1 MADTYG
7 TAVKWGIRME
17 QNLWEL
23 RENCQMEETLC
34 KKREELRARR
44 KQLEEK
50 MLELSVEHNREVQ
63 DVQDLKGLTTISILS
78 SLSGTKQ
85 KNLEKE
91 QREAKE
97 AALRLEEV
105 KKVLEQ
111 VEKELQSVDREVR
124 QLRGSKEKY
133 ETALKGKAV
142 QMEAAGVQTG
152 FSDLEEKLGNLET
165 ESIEVTD
172 VLQLGNALRW
182 QLHHIM
188 EILQSARNWGRM
200 DLIGGGSTSSALKR
214 ERMEETRK
222 ALTELDMILEYFRK
236 RFRENPVISRI
247 SHEEWGNDL
256 FVADF
261 LLDGFVIDA
270 LVQVD
275 IVDCQAEMERL
286 YEQTERICKSL
297 RQRAESICEQKEVLQ
312 KQWLEY
318 METIG

>member
-1 MADTYG
+1 
-7 TAVKWGIRME
+7 ME

-23 RENCQMEETLC
+23 RENCHMEEMLC
-34 KKREELRARR
+34 KKREELRAQR

-63 DVQDLKGLTTISILS
+63 DVQDLKGLTMTSILS

-91 QREAKE
+91 QREAEE
-97 AALRLEEV
+97 AALQLEEAQ
-105 KKVLEQ
+105 KVLEK
-111 VEKELQSVDREVR
+111 VEKELQFVDQEVR
-124 QLRGSKEKY
+124 RLRGSKEKY
-133 ETALKGKAV
+133 ETALKEKAA

-200 DLIGGGSTSSALKR
+200 DLIGGGSISSALKR

-222 ALTELDMILEYFRK
+222 ALAELDVILGYFRK
-236 RFRENPVISRI
+236 KFRETPVISRI
-247 SHEEWGNDL
+247 SYEEWGNDL

-286 YEQTERICKSL
+286 YEQTEMICKSL
-297 RQRAESICEQKEVLQ
+297 RQRAESIRQQKEVLQ

>member
-1 MADTYG
+1 M
-7 TAVKWGIRME
+7 GIRME

-23 RENCQMEETLC
+23 RENCHMEETLC

-50 MLELSVEHNREVQ
+50 MLELSVEHRREVQ
-63 DVQDLKGLTTISILS
+63 NVKDLEGLTMTSILS

-91 QREAKE
+91 QKEAEE
-97 AALRLEEV
+97 AALRLEEA
-105 KKVLEQ
+105 KGVLEQ
-111 VEKELQSVDREVR
+111 VEKELQSVDHQVR

-133 ETALKGKAV
+133 ETALKEKAV
-142 QMEAAGVQTG
+142 QMEAAGVKTG
-152 FSDLEEKLGNLET
+152 FSELEEKLGKLET
-165 ESIEVTD
+165 EFIEVSD
-172 VLQLGNALRW
+172 VLQLGYALRS
-182 QLHHIM
+182 QLQGIM
-188 EILQSARNWGRM
+188 DILRSSRNWGWA
-200 DLIGGGSTSSALKR
+200 DLLGGGPVTGALKR
-214 ERMEETRK
+214 DRMEQARK
-222 ALTELDMILEYFRK
+222 ALAGLDMILEYFRK
-236 RFRENPVISRI
+236 KFREAPVVSRI
-247 SHEEWGNDL
+247 SYEEWGNDL
-256 FVADF
+256 FAADF

-286 YEQTERICKSL
+286 YEQTETICKSL
-297 RQRAESICEQKEVLQ
+297 RQRAESIRQQKEVLQ

>member
-1 MADTYG
+1 MADTDG
-7 TAVKWGIRME
+7 TAVKWGMRME

-23 RENCQMEETLC
+23 RENCHIEETLC
-34 KKREELRARR
+34 KKREELRAQR

-50 MLELSVEHNREVQ
+50 MLELSVQYSRETQ
-63 DVQDLKGLTTISILS
+63 DVKELEGLTMTSLLS

-91 QREAKE
+91 RREAKE
-97 AALRLEEV
+97 AALRLKDA

-111 VEKELQSVDREVR
+111 VEKELQSVDLEVR

-133 ETALKGKAV
+133 ETALKEKAA

-152 FSDLEEKLGNLET
+152 FSDLEEKLGILET

-188 EILQSARNWGRM
+188 EILQSARKWGRV
-200 DLIGGGSTSSALKR
+200 DLIGGGSTSSVLKR

-222 ALTELDMILEYFRK
+222 ALAELDVILGYFRK
-236 RFRENPVISRI
+236 KFRETPVVSNFDTTIPVKQATPPIERSSSPEI
-247 SHEEWGNDL
+247 ITKVTPIATMIITADCLTIFIKLAAAIKVL
-256 FVADF
+256 FKHVKIIHNTA
-261 LLDGFVIDA
+261 ITPNKP
-270 LVQVD
+270 
-275 IVDCQAEMERL
+275 I
-286 YEQTERICKSL
+286 
-297 RQRAESICEQKEVLQ
+297 
-312 KQWLEY
+312 
-318 METIG
+318 

>member
-23 RENCQMEETLC
+23 RENCHMEETLC

-50 MLELSVEHNREVQ
+50 MLELSVEHRREVQ
-63 DVQDLKGLTTISILS
+63 DVKDLEGLTMTSILS

-91 QREAKE
+91 QKEAEE
-97 AALRLEEV
+97 AALRLEEA
-105 KKVLEQ
+105 KGVLEQ
-111 VEKELQSVDREVR
+111 VEKELQSVDSEVR
-124 QLRGSKEKY
+124 RLRGSKEKY
-133 ETALKGKAV
+133 ETAFKEKAV

-152 FSDLEEKLGNLET
+152 FSDLEEKLGKLET
-165 ESIEVTD
+165 EFIEVSD
-172 VLQLGNALRW
+172 VLQLGYALRS
-182 QLHHIM
+182 QLQGIM
-188 EILQSARNWGRM
+188 DILWSSRNWGWA
-200 DLIGGGSTSSALKR
+200 DLLGGGPVTGALKR
-214 ERMEETRK
+214 DRMEQARK
-222 ALTELDMILEYFRK
+222 ALAGLDMILEYFRK
-236 RFRENPVISRI
+236 KFRETPVVSRI
-247 SHEEWGNDL
+247 SYEEWGNDL
-256 FVADF
+256 FAADF

-286 YEQTERICKSL
+286 YEQTETICKSL
-297 RQRAESICEQKEVLQ
+297 RQRAESIRQQKEVLQ

>member
-1 MADTYG
+1 
-7 TAVKWGIRME
+7 ME
-17 QNLWEL
+17 QTLWEL
-23 RENCQMEETLC
+23 REDCRMEETLC
-34 KKREELRARR
+34 KKREELRAQR

-63 DVQDLKGLTTISILS
+63 DVQDLKGLTMTSILS

-91 QREAKE
+91 QREAEE
-97 AALRLEEV
+97 AALQLEEAQ
-105 KKVLEQ
+105 KVLEQ
-111 VEKELQSVDREVR
+111 VEKELQSVDQEVR
-124 QLRGSKEKY
+124 RLRGSKEKY
-133 ETALKGKAV
+133 ETALKEKAA

-165 ESIEVTD
+165 ESIEVAD

-188 EILQSARNWGRM
+188 EILQPARNWGRM
-200 DLIGGGSTSSALKR
+200 DLIGGGSISSALKR

-222 ALTELDMILEYFRK
+222 ALAELDVILGYFRK
-236 RFRENPVISRI
+236 KFRETPVVSKISY
-247 SHEEWGNDL
+247 EEWGNDL

-286 YEQTERICKSL
+286 YEQTEMICKSL
-297 RQRAESICEQKEVLQ
+297 RQRAESIREQKEVLQ

>member
-1 MADTYG
+1 
-7 TAVKWGIRME
+7 ME
-17 QNLWEL
+17 QTLWEL
-23 RENCQMEETLC
+23 REDCRMEETLC
-34 KKREELRARR
+34 KKREELRAQR

-63 DVQDLKGLTTISILS
+63 DVQDLKGLTMTSILS
-78 SLSGTKQ
+78 SLSGAKQ

-91 QREAKE
+91 QREAEE
-97 AALRLEEV
+97 AALQLEEAQ
-105 KKVLEQ
+105 KVLEQ
-111 VEKELQSVDREVR
+111 VEKELQSVDQEVR
-124 QLRGSKEKY
+124 RLRGSKEKY
-133 ETALKGKAV
+133 ETALQEKAA

-200 DLIGGGSTSSALKR
+200 DLIGGGSISSALKR

-222 ALTELDMILEYFRK
+222 ALAELDVILGYFRK
-236 RFRENPVISRI
+236 KFRETPVVSKISY
-247 SHEEWGNDL
+247 EEWGNDL

-286 YEQTERICKSL
+286 YEQTEMICKSL
-297 RQRAESICEQKEVLQ
+297 RQRAESIREQKEVLQ

>member
-1 MADTYG
+1 
-7 TAVKWGIRME
+7 ME

-23 RENCQMEETLC
+23 RENCHMEETLC

-50 MLELSVEHNREVQ
+50 MLELSVEHRREVQ
-63 DVQDLKGLTTISILS
+63 DVKDLEGLTMTSILS

-91 QREAKE
+91 QREAEE
-97 AALRLEEV
+97 AALRLEEA
-105 KKVLEQ
+105 KGVLEQ
-111 VEKELQSVDREVR
+111 VEKELQSVDHQVR

-133 ETALKGKAV
+133 ETALKEKAV
-142 QMEAAGVQTG
+142 QMEAAGVKTG
-152 FSDLEEKLGNLET
+152 FSDLEEKLGKLET
-165 ESIEVTD
+165 EFIEVSD
-172 VLQLGNALRW
+172 VLQLGYALRS
-182 QLHHIM
+182 QLQGIM
-188 EILQSARNWGRM
+188 DILRSSRNWGWA
-200 DLIGGGSTSSALKR
+200 DLLGGGPVTGALKR
-214 ERMEETRK
+214 DRMEQARK
-222 ALTELDMILEYFRK
+222 ALAGLDMILEYFRK
-236 RFRENPVISRI
+236 KFRETPVVSRI
-247 SHEEWGNDL
+247 SYEEWGNDL
-256 FVADF
+256 FAADF

-286 YEQTERICKSL
+286 YEQTETICKSL
-297 RQRAESICEQKEVLQ
+297 RQRAESIRQQKEVLQ

>member
-7 TAVKWGIRME
+7 TAVKWGIGME

-23 RENCQMEETLC
+23 RENCHMEETLC

-50 MLELSVEHNREVQ
+50 MLELSVEHRREVQ
-63 DVQDLKGLTTISILS
+63 DVKDLEGLTMTSILS

-91 QREAKE
+91 QKEAEE
-97 AALRLEEV
+97 AALRLEEA
-105 KKVLEQ
+105 KGVLEQ
-111 VEKELQSVDREVR
+111 VEKELQSVDSEVR
-124 QLRGSKEKY
+124 RLRGSKEKY
-133 ETALKGKAV
+133 ETALKEKAA
-142 QMEAAGVQTG
+142 QMEAAGVQ
-152 FSDLEEKLGNLET
+152 LGY
-165 ESIEVTD
+165 
-172 VLQLGNALRW
+172 ALRW
-182 QLHHIM
+182 QLQGIM
-188 EILQSARNWGRM
+188 DILRSSRNWGWA
-200 DLIGGGSTSSALKR
+200 DLLGGGPVTGALKR
-214 ERMEETRK
+214 DRMEQARK
-222 ALTELDMILEYFRK
+222 ALAGLDMILEYFRK
-236 RFRENPVISRI
+236 KFREAPVVSRI
-247 SHEEWGNDL
+247 SYEEWGNDL
-256 FVADF
+256 FAADF

-286 YEQTERICKSL
+286 YEQTETICKSL
-297 RQRAESICEQKEVLQ
+297 RQRAESIRQQKEVLQ